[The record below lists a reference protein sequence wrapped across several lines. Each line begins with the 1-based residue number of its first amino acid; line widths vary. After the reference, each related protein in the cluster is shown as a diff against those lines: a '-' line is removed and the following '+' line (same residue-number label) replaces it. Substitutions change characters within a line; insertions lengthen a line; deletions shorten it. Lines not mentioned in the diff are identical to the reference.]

1 MARNV
6 SPKLEFQSKRFTVR
20 LYRASD
26 HARWRSAHVVM
37 FPKQSEFDQPEKIEA
52 ELSRAAF
59 LKLVAQ
65 QERYRKLGLIYHFGI
80 FEKKTGRMMGYVLLA
95 LVMRFNVQ
103 SARISYAIF
112 NNYWKHGYGKE
123 AVQATIDFAFR
134 RLKLHRLEAEIL
146 PHNHASVALVRGL
159 GFRFEG
165 VRRGAV
171 YFDRAWHDHAVYS
184 LLAEDRGIRSVRPSV
199 FT

>member
-1 MARNV
+1 MARV
-6 SPKLEFQSKRFTVR
+6 GSKLEFQTKRFLIRT
-20 LYRASD
+20 YRASD
-26 HARWRSAHVVM
+26 YAKWKSAHLAM
-37 FPKQSEFDQPEKIEA
+37 FPKQNEFDQDLKRASELTREA
-52 ELSRAAF
+52 F
-59 LKLVAQ
+59 QKLLAQ
-65 QERYRKLGLIYHFGI
+65 QEIYRKQGLIYHFGI
-80 FEKKTGRMMGYVLLA
+80 FEKRTGRLMGYVLLA

-123 AVQATIDFAFR
+123 AVQASIDFAFR

-159 GFRFEG
+159 RFQFEG

-171 YFDRAWHDHAVYS
+171 YFNRRWHDHSVYA
-184 LLAEDRGIRSVRPSV
+184 LLAEDWGIRGMRPSI
-199 FT
+199 FS

>member
-1 MARNV
+1 MARV
-6 SPKLEFQSKRFTVR
+6 PSKPEFETKRFVIR

-26 HARWRSAHVVM
+26 YARWHAAHASM
-37 FPKQSEFDQPEKIEA
+37 FPKQNEFDQGEKPAA
-52 ELSRAAF
+52 ELTRTAF
-59 LKLVAQ
+59 RKVLAQ
-65 QERYRKLGLIYHFGI
+65 QERYRKQGLIYHFGI

-123 AVQATIDFAFR
+123 AVQGTIDYAFR

-171 YFDRAWHDHAVYS
+171 YFDREWHDHAVYS
-184 LLAEDRGIRSVRPSV
+184 LLTEDRGIKNMRPSV